1 MLLRTMQATMTFLK
15 KNLKRRLIDAT
26 LYEIK
31 HKIWFFVQF
40 ILLISWFRSLLKSL
54 NQRF

>member
-15 KNLKRRLIDAT
+15 KNSKRRLIDAT

-31 HKIWFFVQF
+31 HKI
-40 ILLISWFRSLLKSL
+40 
-54 NQRF
+54 